1 MPDPAGDLKELA
13 ERLLT
18 HPHPDG
24 PTSVELY
31 PGRLAGAWGETPAPT
46 GARLL
51 GSAMHIR
58 RDRPATIE
66 AVYDAEG
73 DAVAVMARYEP
84 ELARSGWNQLEAFGG
99 MHGGFMPGGM
109 MGLGRAFRR
118 GDEGPVLMVSG
129 IDREA
134 GRTDLRLRLDWDMA
148 RHLPQMQHHRPEG
161 FDKIPPL
168 QPPPGV
174 PLRGGGGGGGSGTWH
189 STATIETEMP
199 PVDVESHFARQL
211 ERAGWARVVGS
222 GDGIAAWSSWRV
234 PGEGGWRGILLVL
247 AAFAAGER
255 FLYVWVAGDDSG
267 PGGWISSAPL
277 ISRG

>member
-1 MPDPAGDLKELA
+1 MPDDAEGLKELA

-24 PTSVELY
+24 PTSVELF
-31 PGRLAGAWGETPAPT
+31 PGRLPGAWGEVPAPT

-51 GSAMHIR
+51 GSAMHMR
-58 RDRPATIE
+58 RDRPAVVE
-66 AVYDAEG
+66 AVFDGEA
-73 DAVAVMARYEP
+73 DSMALIARYET
-84 ELARSGWNQLEAFGG
+84 ELGRSGWNALEAFGG

-118 GDEGPVLMVSG
+118 GDEGPILMVSA
-129 IDREA
+129 IDRE
-134 GRTDLRLRLDWDMA
+134 GGTTDLRMRLDWEMA
-148 RHLPQMQHHRPEG
+148 RHLPEMRHHHPEG
-161 FDKIPPL
+161 SDKIPPL
-168 QPPPGV
+168 HPPPGV

-211 ERAGWARVVGS
+211 ERAGWARAAGS
-222 GDGIAAWSSWRV
+222 GDGIAAWSSWHL
-234 PGEGGWRGILLVL
+234 PGQGDWRGILLVL

-267 PGGWISSAPL
+267 AGGYGSSMTL
-277 ISRG
+277 RSRG